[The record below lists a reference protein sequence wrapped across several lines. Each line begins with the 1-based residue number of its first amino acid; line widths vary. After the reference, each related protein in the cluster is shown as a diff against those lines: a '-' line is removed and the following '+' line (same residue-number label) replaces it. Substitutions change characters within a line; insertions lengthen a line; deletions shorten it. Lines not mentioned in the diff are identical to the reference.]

1 MSAMLPSILLLF
13 DTSALL
19 ASRTREWQLFSR
31 IGDCYL
37 PRVVLQEIS
46 FLRDRASETTTESAV
61 REFER
66 FYPTSGWR
74 QTSSIASHPKLRPAE
89 GHALSNRAR
98 VALAVAQTAYGLA
111 RNHPDSLVVLV
122 ANDQGLTQKVRSL
135 ELSNLCG
142 IPLAALMQ
150 WLRTQRRPQAVNHQL
165 QTMRLEIGEFMM
177 VGSGNRYRSPAA
189 TAAVAGTHAT
199 TTPPALRP
207 TRRSPV
213 NQRSRRRSFNP
224 IGLLSRLITLGIL
237 ITLGMAVWRVVN
249 PISFNQFWQ
258 QLPLPKHQPSRR

>member
-1 MSAMLPSILLLF
+1 MSAVLPSILLLF

-19 ASRTREWQLFSR
+19 ACRTRDWQLFSR

-37 PRVVLQEIS
+37 PRVVSQEIS
-46 FLRDRASETTTESAV
+46 FLRDRASETDTESAA

-142 IPLAALMQ
+142 IPLSALMQ

-165 QTMRLEIGEFMM
+165 QTMRLGVGEFTM
-177 VGSGNRYRSPAA
+177 VGAGHRYRSPAA
-189 TAAVAGTHAT
+189 TAVAGTHAT
-199 TTPPALRP
+199 VTPTTLKP

-213 NQRSRRRSFNP
+213 SQRSRRRLFNP
-224 IGLLSRLITLGIL
+224 MGLLSQLITLGIV
-237 ITLGMAVWRVVN
+237 ITLGIAVWRVVN

-258 QLPLPKHQPSRR
+258 QLPLPRHQPSRR